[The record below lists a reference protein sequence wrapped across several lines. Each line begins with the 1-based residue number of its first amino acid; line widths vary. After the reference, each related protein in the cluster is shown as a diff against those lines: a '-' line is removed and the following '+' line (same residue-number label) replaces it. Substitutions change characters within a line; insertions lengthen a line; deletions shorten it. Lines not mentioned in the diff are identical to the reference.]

1 MADAKLERL
10 LNLTAALLDTRL
22 PLSAEQLHTRVGGY
36 PDEDASFRRQ
46 FERDKDALREMGV
59 PVRLEEVPGTLPTVQ
74 GYRIEP
80 SEYYLPDPGL
90 HPDELAAL
98 HLAARGVR
106 LEGVGSLGGL
116 WKLGGALEPP
126 EGASPEA
133 LAEGAVTLPADPNL
147 SVLSAAIWDA
157 QRVRLSTGDVAREVD
172 PYRLSFTRGRWYLQG
187 FDHLREELR
196 TYRLDRLDAAV
207 QLVGDSGAFE
217 RPALDGPALAPW
229 EVGVEAPVE
238 ARILLDATVAPI
250 VGQELGSAVVEERRA
265 DGSVVVRLVVTNPE
279 GFRGFVLGLLDHA
292 EVLSPPSLRDDLIAW
307 LRRCAGEVAA

>member
-22 PLSAEQLHTRVGGY
+22 PLSAEQLHRRVGGY

-46 FERDKDALREMGV
+46 FERDKEALREMGV
-59 PVRLEEVPGTLPTVQ
+59 PIRLEDVPGTLPAVQ

-106 LEGVGSLGGL
+106 LEGSGSLGGL

-126 EGASPEA
+126 DGDTPG
-133 LAEGAVTLPADPNL
+133 LLPEGAVTLPADPNL

-157 QRVRLSTGDVAREVD
+157 QRVRLSTGEVAREVD

-187 FDHLREELR
+187 FDRRHDELR
-196 TYRLDRLDAAV
+196 TYRLDRLDGEV
-207 QLVGDSGAFE
+207 EVVGEPGAFE
-217 RPALDGPALAPW
+217 RPAVDGPALSPW
-229 EVGVEAPVE
+229 EVGVAEPVE
-238 ARILLDATVAPI
+238 ARVLLDATVAPI
-250 VGQELGSAVVEERRA
+250 VGQELGSAVVEDRRE

-292 EVLSPPSLRDDLIAW
+292 EVLSPPALRDDLIAW